1 MRAIHYVTIVVILLL
16 TAAMTWVNNDQ
27 DAPIPIL
34 ILAFG
39 ALGAT
44 VREHVEMRSLSGE
57 EKAKRLSDAAIIVC
71 FKPVVGA
78 LIALILMSLLLSGM
92 VSGDLFPKFIN
103 IEGKFESGRS
113 VLRGGVSLAE
123 NGDFYKM
130 IAWSIIAGYSEKFV
144 LAKLDGLT
152 GKKMPPA
159 TGKEQ

>member
-1 MRAIHYVTIVVILLL
+1 MKALHYVTIVVILLL
-16 TAAMTWVNNDQ
+16 TLAMAWVNNDK

-44 VREHVEMRSLSGE
+44 VREHVEIRGLSPE
-57 EKAKRLSDAAIIVC
+57 EKTKRLSDAAIIVC

-103 IEGKFESGRS
+103 IEGEFESGMA
-113 VLRGGVSLAE
+113 VLRGGVTLAE

-152 GKKMPPA
+152 GK
-159 TGKEQ
+159 TGQTSSHNKK